1 LNRLRATTDGA
12 RTSPPGALAADASWN
27 LGAFALMAITGV
39 AISFFVLSQ
48 RGGEAL
54 GVFSQVYAIYV
65 VVAQVAALGIHDS
78 AQKHAAEHSED
89 PIEVRRLCRGACTS
103 ALVTAAL
110 VAATLGLASPLVGI
124 ATDSSAV
131 GRGVLVVAPGV
142 WLFGMNK
149 ALLGVL
155 NGLRRMRTFALAQ
168 AARAVTI
175 LGAVVGIGLS
185 ALPDWALVGAFVAGE
200 LVVLCGLTAALWP
213 ELRGPWDGG
222 TARWCRRHLRFGV
235 RALPAGLLAE
245 SFVRIDVIVLGVF
258 VSDVEVGTYG
268 FAAFFA
274 EGLIQIPVVVRTVV
288 NPVFVKLL
296 ARRDHAAVAR
306 LSRRAGAASVA
317 MTGLGGAVVLTLL
330 PLLGP
335 RLGVDLVTSA
345 GELLGILLVGI
356 CFYAVFLPSD
366 YLLLQAGLPGRQS
379 ALMAV
384 NVLVSVLL
392 NALLIGTCGARGAAL
407 ATASAYGWSALAL
420 TLATARWLGMTRTLF
435 MAPLARKARTT
446 TATR

>member
-1 LNRLRATTDGA
+1 
-12 RTSPPGALAADASWN
+12 
-27 LGAFALMAITGV
+27 MAITGV
-39 AISFFVLSQ
+39 AISFFVVTE

-54 GVFSQVYAIYV
+54 GVFSQVYAIYI

-78 AQKHAAEHSED
+78 TQKHAAEHSED
-89 PIEVRRLCRGACTS
+89 PIEVRRLCRGACAS
-103 ALVTAAL
+103 AFVTAAL
-110 VAATLGLASPLVGI
+110 VATGLGLASRFVGL

-175 LGAVVGIGLS
+175 FATVVGIGLS
-185 ALPDWALVGAFVAGE
+185 SLPDWTLVAAFVAGE
-200 LVVLCGLTAALWP
+200 LVVSCGVTAALWP
-213 ELRGPWDGG
+213 
-222 TARWCRRHLRFGV
+222 ARWCRRHLWFGV

-288 NPVFVKLL
+288 NPVFVRLL

-317 MTGLGGAVVLTLL
+317 MVGLGAAVVLTLL

-335 RLGVDLVTSA
+335 RLGVGLVTAA

-356 CFYAVFLPSD
+356 GFYAAFLPSD
-366 YLLLQAGLPGRQS
+366 CLLLQAGLPGRQS

-392 NALLIGTCGARGAAL
+392 NALLIGAYGARGAAL
-407 ATASAYGWSALAL
+407 ATALAYGWSALAL

-435 MAPLARKARTT
+435 IAPPGAKSAVDHGDALGSP
-446 TATR
+446 